1 MFDKTML
8 LDGDIFLYMVTTQL
22 EEEIDWGDDMFT
34 LHTDF
39 KQCRDKLADTITYY
53 QNILLCKNIAI
64 ALTHPKNFRKQIYPE
79 YKFNRKHLRKPVAY
93 KALRA
98 WLKENY
104 KCYEKPYL
112 EGDDCLGILATGDI
126 ISGDKVIVTKDKD
139 LKTIPSQIYMMNNQG
154 EYLEISEQE
163 ADYWHMHQTL
173 TGDVSDNYK
182 GLKGVGAK
190 TAEKILNGLTSVQDM
205 WKAVV
210 LAYEKANLSSKDAL
224 LQARLARICRA
235 SDYNFERQRPILWT
249 PNI

>member
-1 MFDKTML
+1 
-8 LDGDIFLYMVTTQL
+8 
-22 EEEIDWGDDMFT
+22 MFT
-34 LHTDF
+34 LHSDF
-39 KQCRDKLADTITYY
+39 KQCRDKLADTITFY

-64 ALTHPKNFRKQIYPE
+64 ALTHPKNFRKKISPE

-93 KALRA
+93 QALKS

-104 KCYEKPYL
+104 KCFEKPYL
-112 EGDDCLGILATGDI
+112 EGDDCLGILATSDI
-126 ISGDKVIVTKDKD
+126 IKGDKVIVSKDKD
-139 LKTIPSQIYMMNNQG
+139 LKTIPAQHYVMNGKG
-154 EYLEISEQE
+154 EYLEINEQE

-182 GLKGVGAK
+182 GCPQVGAK
-190 TAEKILNGLTSVQDM
+190 TAAKILDGLKTSKDM
-205 WKAVV
+205 WQVV
-210 LAYEKANLSSKDAL
+210 LAQYKKQNLSEKDAL